1 MAGQTSRLH
10 DDYTNPNVEPYWLQ
24 DEEEDDDK

>member
-1 MAGQTSRLH
+1 MAVSKSTWH

-24 DEEEDDDK
+24 GKEEDDDE

>member
-1 MAGQTSRLH
+1 MVESTSIWH

-24 DEEEDDDK
+24 GEEEDDDE